1 MKYTREQIVLIFT
14 MLKAQHGDKTFEDLF
29 GVNTDG
35 GYSGKVE
42 DLSIRDYIL
51 DYRLVT
57 LYSDAKPIA
66 VFLSNEFGNDLIV
79 NIDKLM
85 SVSESRDKIKIDIN
99 RIVDL
104 LNFEDKI

>member
-1 MKYTREQIVLIFT
+1 MKYTREQMVLIFT

-42 DLSIRDYIL
+42 DLSIGYGL
-51 DYRLVT
+51 LGFEF
-57 LYSDAKPIA
+57 LFLFSGEKPIA
-66 VFLSNEFGNDLIV
+66 SFMTLDTQFLVLSSNRNNE
-79 NIDKLM
+79 
-85 SVSESRDKIKIDIN
+85 IKIDIK

>member
-1 MKYTREQIVLIFT
+1 MKYTREQLMLIAI
-14 MLKAQHGDKTFEDLF
+14 MLKNQHGDKTFKDLF
-29 GVNTDG
+29 GDMKYTYN
-35 GYSGKVE
+35 GKIE

-66 VFLSNEFGNDLIV
+66 VFLSNEFGNDLIF
-79 NIDKLM
+79 NIGELM
-85 SVSESRDKIKIDIN
+85 SVSESQDKIKIDIK